1 MIRLGRM
8 LQKVRKRRG
17 HTLKDVAA
25 AVGRGISWVS
35 DVEHGRRGSRMDP
48 VLAFLWAD
56 YLSIDPGQLLEATGL
71 SGHHQELARVR
82 HYLETGQWAHKFI
95 RAKSRLVKALEL
107 AERIATDAP
116 LSAGI
121 REDALSLKSEISGV
135 ITLLRIPRNGK
146 DGENDGA

>member
-1 MIRLGRM
+1 M
-8 LQKVRKRRG
+8 LQRVRKKQG

-35 DVEHGRRGSRMDP
+35 EVEHGRRGSRMDP

-71 SGHHQELARVR
+71 SGHSQELARVR

-95 RAKSRLVKALEL
+95 RARARLADALKL
-107 AERIATDAP
+107 AERIAADAP

-121 REDALSLKSEISGV
+121 REDALSLKSHITGV
-135 ITLLRIPRNGK
+135 ITLLRVPRTGK
-146 DGENDGA
+146 DIENATTDTT